1 MKTIVETTTGLS
13 KYVFEDAA
21 EVAMSSDNIVT
32 PNFIIGDLN
41 SNNSTMHE
49 GVTPPD
55 DWMGNKY
62 TFDGTTWTAN
72 PDWVEPEAVEEGDV

>member
-1 MKTIVETTTGLS
+1 MKTIVETATGLS
-13 KYVFEDAA
+13 KYVFEDDASVTLNA
-21 EVAMSSDNIVT
+21 DNIVT

-41 SNNSTMHE
+41 TGNATMHE
-49 GVTPPD
+49 GVTPPA
-55 DWMGNKY
+55 DWIGNKY

>member
-72 PDWVEPEAVEEGDV
+72 PDWVEPEAVEEEGV